1 MGNSIDGN
9 NLLGSQ
15 NNKDIKDPL
24 LLDIDKYMNELVCKI
39 SSMGAGNL
47 KNFI

>member
-1 MGNSIDGN
+1 MGNSVDGN
-9 NLLGSQ
+9 NLLGAQ

-24 LLDIDKYMNELVCKI
+24 LLDIDKYMTELVGKI
-39 SSMGAGNL
+39 SSTGAGNL